1 MQSALPAIAT
11 SAPFVK
17 RWFWN
22 REVRIFLI
30 HYGVWVAIS
39 LISGWLELKLVASDE
54 LEKIDKVLF
63 QHQNNWLAYVQYI
76 MLVELA
82 FVIPV
87 HFSYWLY
94 LVATQT
100 GKNWALIL
108 FGLYAIIYLAVL
120 LFIGGI
126 AVVLFKLPY
135 NNREA
140 IVSVVAMWIYTM
152 VFIAVRSYRQNRR
165 RQKELEL
172 QRTQAELQALKAQVN
187 PHFMFNTLNNLY
199 GTAIT
204 GNMDRTAAGIEQLSS
219 VMRHITEASQRDV
232 IPIEQELRFVEDTVE
247 LHRMRVPQTESIQ
260 IRVVIDWDKKPAQ
273 VAPLLLNPLVENAF
287 KYGISMQHPSFVDIS
302 IRVTDAV
309 LTGTIR
315 NSIVS
320 RTHLEKGTGTGLRNV
335 RQRLSL
341 AYPNRHSLRIDETN
355 EEFAVHLQITL

>member
-1 MQSALPAIAT
+1 MQSALPAAAT

-17 RWFWN
+17 RWLWN

-30 HYGVWVAIS
+30 HYVAWVAIS
-39 LISGWLELKLVASDE
+39 LISGWLELMLVSGDE
-54 LEKIDKVLF
+54 LETIDKVLF
-63 QHQNNWLAYVQYI
+63 LHQDNWLAYVQYI
-76 MLVELA
+76 MLVGLA
-82 FVIPV
+82 FTLPV

-94 LVATQT
+94 LVATRT

-108 FGLYAIIYLAVL
+108 FGLYAIIYQAVL

-126 AVVLFKLPY
+126 AIGLFKLPY

-152 VFIAVRSYRQNRR
+152 VFIAIRSYRQNRR

-219 VMRHITEASQRDV
+219 VMRHITEASQQDV
-232 IPIEQELRFVEDTVE
+232 IPVEQELRFVEDTVE
-247 LHRMRVPQTESIQ
+247 LHRMRVPQIESIQ
-260 IRVVIDWDKKPAQ
+260 IRVIIDWDEKPAQ
-273 VAPLLLNPLVENAF
+273 IAPLLLNPLVENAF
-287 KYGISMQHPSFVDIS
+287 KYGISMHHPSFVDIT
-302 IRVTDAV
+302 IQVTDG
-309 LTGTIR
+309 LLISTIR
-315 NSIVS
+315 NSITT
-320 RTHLEKGTGTGLRNV
+320 RTHLKKGTGTGLKNV
-335 RQRLSL
+335 RQRLAL
-341 AYPNRHSLRIDETN
+341 TYLNRHLLHIEETN
-355 EEFAVHLQITL
+355 EEFIVYLTINL